1 MSNKVSFTI
10 QFKDKFSATAK
21 KLNRSLDSAKRKTDK
36 LNKSISGRLT
46 GGFKNLNKE
55 TVKAAKGLAI
65 FATVWK
71 TITAGAGFQTAIAE
85 LQAITGTEGAALKAM
100 TEDILIASRK
110 YGVAQDLVAQAFTQ
124 VASAKSELLDT
135 EGGVATVTEQA
146 LLLSK
151 AAGIELPDAIRASV
165 GALNQW
171 GMGADQ
177 AGRFVNVLAAGAKV
191 GASTVGDTAQA
202 LKNAGSVAAQFGVSF
217 EEANAMI
224 QVLAKNEIK
233 GAEAGTA
240 LRGTLSKLEKFMGG
254 RFAPSKVG
262 MIKSLEMLEKLGL
275 SNAQVIKEFG
285 LENLRSVLVL
295 RKNIPLVKEWTNEI
309 SGTDEAIVQA
319 ALRMDTFSTKVSILG
334 TRIKEMAIRAFG
346 ALEPMLNKVIDSI
359 NFMLDLIEGVI
370 ASFSYLEGKSFSEMS
385 FAGLKDAFSSV
396 FSNNDKTAETAS
408 KAEAA
413 VQNPTPV
420 GAQNAAAAS
429 APTTP
434 VAQNG
439 TIAGTIQVSAA
450 KGSEVKSTSMANDAP
465 WLNIGMNNTAMA

>member
-21 KLNRSLDSAKRKTDK
+21 KLNRSLDTAKRKTDK
-36 LNKSISGRLT
+36 LNKSISGKLT
-46 GGFKNLNKE
+46 GGFNSLNKE
-55 TVKAAKGLAI
+55 AVRAAKGVAV
-65 FATVWK
+65 FATAWK
-71 TITAGAGFQTAIAE
+71 TITAGAGFQDAIAE
-85 LQAITGTEGAALKAM
+85 LQAITGTEGAALKKM
-100 TEDILIASRK
+100 TEDILISSRK
-110 YGVAQDLVAQAFTQ
+110 YGISQDLVAQAFTQ

-135 EGGVATVTEQA
+135 EGGVATVTNQA

-171 GMGADQ
+171 GLGADQ
-177 AGRFVNVLAAGAKV
+177 ASRFVNVLAAGAKV
-191 GASTVGDTAQA
+191 GASTVGDTALA

-254 RFAPSKVG
+254 RFAPSRVG

-295 RKNIPLVKEWTNEI
+295 RRNIPLVKEWTDEI
-309 SGTDEAIVQA
+309 SGTDQALVQA
-319 ALRMDTFSTKVSILG
+319 NLRMDTFNTKVSILG
-334 TRIKEMAIRAFG
+334 TRIKGMAIKAFG
-346 ALEPMLNKVIDSI
+346 AIEPMLNSLIDSI
-359 NFMLDLIEGVI
+359 NVILDLLDGVGS
-370 ASFSYLEGKSFSEMS
+370 AFSYLDRKKFSEVS
-385 FAGLKDAFSSV
+385 FAGFKDAFSSA
-396 FSNNDKTAETAS
+396 FSNNEKTADTAN
-408 KAEAA
+408 KAQSPTFSMFPQTAPVPQSGAVSGSIVVEAME
-413 VQNPTPV
+413 
-420 GAQNAAAAS
+420 GM
-429 APTTP
+429 
-434 VAQNG
+434 
-439 TIAGTIQVSAA
+439 
-450 KGSEVKSTSMANDAP
+450 KVKSTKMDSDTN
-465 WLNIGMNNTAMA
+465 WLNIGLNAAYGN